1 MKHSNDSLD
10 ALADALLKADTPAPR
25 AGFADSVLAAAKLA
39 RAEEKRL
46 DELADKLLSK
56 RRDFADVSDAV
67 LSRAARIRRGI
78 YSTIL
83 SCAAA
88 AAVVAVSAISV
99 ILATADASKPKG
111 VVTQDEFAEMSKID
125 DEINA
130 LTLLVMQG
138 EILDLV
144 NPSAR

>member
-1 MKHSNDSLD
+1 MKHANDNLD
-10 ALADALLKADTPAPR
+10 ALADALLKADAPAPR
-25 AGFADSVLAAAKLA
+25 ADFADSVLAAAKLA

-46 DELADKLLSK
+46 DALADSMLSK
-56 RRDFADVSDAV
+56 QRDFAGIADAV
-67 LSRAARIRRGI
+67 LSRAARLRRSI

-83 SCAAA
+83 SCTAA

-144 NPSAR
+144 NPSRR